1 MAIMSNPASSPDLLT
16 VDALAR
22 RWQTSKV
29 TLWRMR
35 RLGRIRAVK
44 IGRGVRFRLSDV
56 EKLEQD
62 ATE

>member
-1 MAIMSNPASSPDLLT
+1 MSNPASSPDLLT